1 MKASVQA
8 RLDKETQAALDRVMK
23 RYGWTASKVVRE
35 GLRMLLREHEGS
47 AASKMV
53 GIGIFASGVKDMG
66 SNKKYLEGF
75 GENSGIDR
83 RRADHLKR
91 KAG

>member
-1 MKASVQA
+1 MPVTVQA
-8 RLDKETQAALDRVMK
+8 RLDDETSAILK
-23 RYGWTASKVVRE
+23 RLARTKGWTSSRIVRE
-35 GLRMLLREHEGS
+35 GIHLLAREQNGS
-47 AASKMV
+47 AASRMV
-53 GIGIFASGVKDMG
+53 GIGIFASGVSDMG

-83 RRADHLKR
+83 GRSKLSKR